1 LPGTNLVRLGGRPFP
16 FRLERDSI
24 AEFALLDSVD
34 YRYNPSRLIAPKNL
48 RQGAF
53 EMAEDFREL
62 EEQAEEAAQHNLAP
76 VTVTMAILAVLV
88 AAVSLL
94 GHRAHTEEML
104 MQTRA
109 TDHWAYYQAKEIR
122 RRNYE
127 LFVDE
132 MSVFALQKSEQAD
145 KIKEKY
151 QKEIERYKEEG
162 QDIQAEARKAEEEV
176 AAERRHANYFDL
188 GEVLLEA
195 ALVICSITVLTR
207 KRFFWYLGT
216 ALGLIGL
223 GIGITG
229 LLVR

>member
-1 LPGTNLVRLGGRPFP
+1 
-16 FRLERDSI
+16 
-24 AEFALLDSVD
+24 
-34 YRYNPSRLIAPKNL
+34 
-48 RQGAF
+48 
-53 EMAEDFREL
+53 MAEDFREL
-62 EEQAEEAAQHNLAP
+62 EEQAEEAAQHKLAP

-104 MQTRA
+104 NQTRA

-132 MSVFALQKSEQAD
+132 MSVFALQKSEQTD
-145 KIKEKY
+145 KVKEKY
-151 QKEIERYKEEG
+151 QKEIERYKEED

>member
-1 LPGTNLVRLGGRPFP
+1 
-16 FRLERDSI
+16 
-24 AEFALLDSVD
+24 
-34 YRYNPSRLIAPKNL
+34 
-48 RQGAF
+48 
-53 EMAEDFREL
+53 MAEDFREL

-104 MQTRA
+104 AQTKA

-145 KIKEKY
+145 KIKQKY
-151 QKEIERYKEEG
+151 EKEIERYKEEG
-162 QDIQAEARKAEEEV
+162 QDIQADARKAEEEV
-176 AAERRHANYFDL
+176 AAERHHANYFDL

-207 KRFFWYLGT
+207 KRFFWYLGS
-216 ALGLIGL
+216 ALGLVGL
-223 GIGITG
+223 GIGVTG

>member
-1 LPGTNLVRLGGRPFP
+1 
-16 FRLERDSI
+16 
-24 AEFALLDSVD
+24 
-34 YRYNPSRLIAPKNL
+34 
-48 RQGAF
+48 
-53 EMAEDFREL
+53 MAEDFREL
-62 EEQAEEAAQHNLAP
+62 EEQAEEGAQHKLAP

-207 KRFFWYLGT
+207 KRFFWYLGS

-229 LLVR
+229 MLVR

>member
-1 LPGTNLVRLGGRPFP
+1 
-16 FRLERDSI
+16 
-24 AEFALLDSVD
+24 
-34 YRYNPSRLIAPKNL
+34 
-48 RQGAF
+48 
-53 EMAEDFREL
+53 MAEDFREL

-104 MQTRA
+104 NQTRA

-151 QKEIERYKEEG
+151 EKEIERYKEEG
-162 QDIQAEARKAEEEV
+162 QDIQAEAKKLEGEV
-176 AAERRHANYFDL
+176 EAERRHANYFDL

>member
-1 LPGTNLVRLGGRPFP
+1 
-16 FRLERDSI
+16 
-24 AEFALLDSVD
+24 
-34 YRYNPSRLIAPKNL
+34 
-48 RQGAF
+48 
-53 EMAEDFREL
+53 MAEDFREL

-94 GHRAHTEEML
+94 GHRAHTEEIVEPDESNRSL
-104 MQTRA
+104 GLLPGQRDPPPQLRA
-109 TDHWAYYQAKEIR
+109 LCRRNVRVRPAEIR
-122 RRNYE
+122 AGRQNQRK
-127 LFVDE
+127 V
-132 MSVFALQKSEQAD
+132 
-145 KIKEKY
+145 

-216 ALGLIGL
+216 AWD
-223 GIGITG
+223 
-229 LLVR
+229 

>member
-1 LPGTNLVRLGGRPFP
+1 LGILRFCV
-16 FRLERDSI
+16 
-24 AEFALLDSVD
+24 EFALLDCLDS
-34 YRYNPSRLIAPKNL
+34 RYNPTRFNRL
-48 RQGAF
+48 RQVSF
-53 EMAEDFREL
+53 CEQVRQMAEDFREL

-104 MQTRA
+104 MQTKA

>member
-1 LPGTNLVRLGGRPFP
+1 
-16 FRLERDSI
+16 
-24 AEFALLDSVD
+24 
-34 YRYNPSRLIAPKNL
+34 
-48 RQGAF
+48 
-53 EMAEDFREL
+53 MAEDFREL
-62 EEQAEEAAQHNLAP
+62 EEHAEEAAQHNLAP

-94 GHRAHTEEML
+94 GHRAHTEEIVL
-104 MQTRA
+104 QTKA
-109 TDHWAYYQAKEIR
+109 TDQWAYYQAKEIR

-132 MSVFALQKSEQAD
+132 MSVFALQNSEEAN

-162 QDIQAEARKAEEEV
+162 QDIQAEAKNAENEV
-176 AAERRHANYFDL
+176 AAERRHADYFDL

-207 KRFFWYLGT
+207 KRFFWYLGS
-216 ALGLIGL
+216 ALGLIGV

-229 LLVR
+229 LLVH

>member
-1 LPGTNLVRLGGRPFP
+1 
-16 FRLERDSI
+16 
-24 AEFALLDSVD
+24 
-34 YRYNPSRLIAPKNL
+34 
-48 RQGAF
+48 
-53 EMAEDFREL
+53 MAEDFREL

-76 VTVTMAILAVLV
+76 VTVTMAILAVLI

-104 MQTRA
+104 MQTKA

-162 QDIQAEARKAEEEV
+162 QNIQAEAHKAEAEV
-176 AAERRHANYFDL
+176 AAEQRHANYFDL

-229 LLVR
+229 LLVH